1 MKKSELRNIIREIIK
16 ENLEQGYTLDELTFD
31 IVKQF
36 FPEEKEIAFPYP
48 NDSSRLVSNERD
60 LEDWK
65 SETKNKFGNIKVFFN
80 PNAVWYNQV
89 KIKDKEFNKEKDS
102 YMQGKAAFLDK
113 EREAGRITGL
123 D

>member
-1 MKKSELRNIIREIIK
+1 MKKSELRKLIKEVIK
-16 ENLEQGYTLDELTFD
+16 ENLEQGYTLDELTID
-31 IVKQF
+31 IVRQF
-36 FPEEKEIAFPYP
+36 FPEGEVAFPNP
-48 NDSSRLVSNERD
+48 DDSSRMVRNERD

-65 SETKNKFGNIKVFFN
+65 LKTKSRFGNIKVFFD
-80 PNAVWYNQV
+80 PKAVWYDQV

>member
-1 MKKSELRNIIREIIK
+1 MKINLKNIAKEIIK
-16 ENLEQGYTLDELTFD
+16 ENLEQGYTLDELTID
-31 IVKQF
+31 IVRQF
-36 FPEEKEIAFPYP
+36 FPEGEVAFPNP
-48 NDSSRLVSNERD
+48 NDSSRMVRNERD

-65 SETKNKFGNIKVFFN
+65 SETKNRFGNIRVFFD
-80 PNAVWYNQV
+80 PNAVWYDQV

-113 EREAGRITGL
+113 ERKAGRVTGL